1 MDHWRRGGCAE
12 QRCGYLYGYFSE
24 DPNYPLGVR
33 VNIECI
39 YDPPQISEMNGFI
52 EMDDPG
58 LHKVD
63 MIANTL
69 GLERVGTI
77 FTKIDQDTLLTSE
90 EVKKAAQMQQMFSYP
105 HPQGLEVAK
114 FVTVVVTL
122 KDEEP
127 DVNCYMVSD

>member
-1 MDHWRRGGCAE
+1 M
-12 QRCGYLYGYFSE
+12 S
-24 DPNYPLGVR
+24 
-33 VNIECI
+33 
-39 YDPPQISEMNGFI
+39 GFI

-77 FTKIDQDTLLTSE
+77 FTKIDQETLLTSE

-105 HPQGLEVAK
+105 HP
-114 FVTVVVTL
+114 
-122 KDEEP
+122 
-127 DVNCYMVSD
+127 